1 MTEHATGRQSI
12 ERALREPTR
21 VRRLLEV
28 VGVLTDAA
36 APTRIVV
43 IGGLAVAYW
52 TAHQDATDIDV
63 AMPDTREIRD
73 LVDALGFSRA
83 VGKRHWAYGDADIA
97 LEAPTAR
104 IGPGEVIVEAETP
117 SGRPL
122 SVLSPAD
129 LLNWRLDEFVGT
141 GHADVAAHMVALAH
155 SPYFDEGQ
163 ALRHASRRGLS
174 PAMPLVTSM
183 ISRWAE
189 DGPLESD
196 ALHELARRM
205 HRECYRR
212 KSDESSDHI

>member
-1 MTEHATGRQSI
+1 MCRCPSLLMNDRARDRQAVDRARAARADASAAPPRGGGR
-12 ERALREPTR
+12 A
-21 VRRLLEV
+21 
-28 VGVLTDAA
+28 TDAA

-52 TAHQDATDIDV
+52 TAQQDATDIDV

-129 LLNWRLDEFVGT
+129 
-141 GHADVAAHMVALAH
+141 
-155 SPYFDEGQ
+155 S
-163 ALRHASRRGLS
+163 
-174 PAMPLVTSM
+174 
-183 ISRWAE
+183 
-189 DGPLESD
+189 
-196 ALHELARRM
+196 
-205 HRECYRR
+205 
-212 KSDESSDHI
+212 